1 MSSLTSTRRRRIAGP
16 LVTTLLLLGAAM
28 LAQAGEFF
36 EKNGIALDGYDPVG
50 YFSDQKP
57 VRGSTE
63 FTAEYKGSMFHFS
76 TASHRDQF
84 RAAPEKFVPQFGGF
98 CAYGAAGGYKAKIEP
113 EAFSIIDGKLYL
125 NYNAKVQSEWSKDT
139 NGYIAKAEKQWPA
152 MSTQTKVI
160 P

>member
-1 MSSLTSTRRRRIAGP
+1 MP
-16 LVTTLLLLGAAM
+16 
-28 LAQAGEFF
+28 
-36 EKNGIALDGYDPVG
+36 
-50 YFSDQKP
+50 
-57 VRGSTE
+57 
-63 FTAEYKGSMFHFS
+63 
-76 TASHRDQF
+76 
-84 RAAPEKFVPQFGGF
+84 APWSQRYSCWFVPQFGGF

-139 NGYIAKAEKQWPA
+139 SGYIAKAEKQWPA